1 MSSCSFCNFFIQ
13 HIAPVNWWW
22 LGAATIVSFGI
33 GGVWYSALFAKTWIR
48 VFKVEMGEVTN
59 VSIVRTMGLQLV
71 ANLFLG
77 LVFFVLANISVW
89 LAIMV
94 LIGIIGW
101 EKAML
106 NFQFSDFKDFIMAVV
121 IRSGYTFIAGIVYIL
136 FALI

>member
-1 MSSCSFCNFFIQ
+1 
-13 HIAPVNWWW
+13 
-22 LGAATIVSFGI
+22 
-33 GGVWYSALFAKTWIR
+33 
-48 VFKVEMGEVTN
+48 MGEVTN